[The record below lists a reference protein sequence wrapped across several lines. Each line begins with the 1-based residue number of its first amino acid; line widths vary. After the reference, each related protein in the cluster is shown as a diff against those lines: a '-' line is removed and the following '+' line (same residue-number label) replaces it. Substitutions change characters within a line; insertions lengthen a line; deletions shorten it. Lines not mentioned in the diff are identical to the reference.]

1 MLKKEENY
9 KRYLHDSFNKILNYI
24 DNKKEYSNDWFDEIV
39 FYNNIMGSIIGLI
52 DSKGTGK
59 EFQDCKDLVLK
70 YYEITYPEKQ
80 LKIIDEA
87 LYSKDCFQYINYGL
101 DNLLTDSFDLKLLN
115 EFSKSYLKGYNLGKD
130 VSLKNILPYY
140 VENMYQYIDRI
151 NKKEQKELYR

>member
-1 MLKKEENY
+1 MLKNEENY
-9 KRYLHDSFNKILNYI
+9 KRYLHDNFNKILNYI

-39 FYNNIMGSIIGLI
+39 SYNNIMGSIIGLI

-70 YYEITYPEKQ
+70 YYETTYPEKQ
-80 LKIIDEA
+80 LEIIDKA

-101 DNLLTDSFDLKLLN
+101 DILLTDIVDLKLLN
-115 EFSKSYLKGYNLGKD
+115 EFSKSYLMGYNLGKY

-140 VENMYQYIDRI
+140 VENIYQYIDKI
-151 NKKEQKELYR
+151 NKKDQEKTI